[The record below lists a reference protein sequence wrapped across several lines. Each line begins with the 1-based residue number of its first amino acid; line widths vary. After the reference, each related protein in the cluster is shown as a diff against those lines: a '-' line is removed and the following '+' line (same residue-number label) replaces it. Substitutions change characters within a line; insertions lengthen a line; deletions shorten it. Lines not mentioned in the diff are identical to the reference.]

1 MEKVWFVLA
10 ALALSVSRGDAQPQI
25 ARQPQGA
32 TVLSGKPVSFSVEAV
47 GSSPLRYQW
56 SFNGQDLPGATQRV
70 LTRLATPSRAG
81 TYAVRIADTA
91 GQVVSSAA
99 RLDVVNRP
107 VFLVQPKNQIVA
119 EHTVAEFRTVLNDS
133 GPYRRMIWHNNN
145 PIEGPHE
152 IPPSTG
158 YITDEPIL
166 RMTNPLN
173 DVTWNSIYWLA
184 VTNSAVGIVSRK
196 ARLTV
201 VGPPVLSVQPQHRDV
216 RPGST
221 VLFSVRVKP
230 DAGPPETF
238 QWYKDGAVLPGAT
251 AKTLIRRN
259 VQAADQG
266 NYYCVVSGM
275 GGNTPSWGAFLT
287 VGSAPP

>member
-1 MEKVWFVLA
+1 MRKVGFIIA
-10 ALALSVSRGDAQPQI
+10 MLALWTSYGEAQPQI

-32 TVLSGKPVSFSVEAV
+32 TVVSGKPVSFSVEAV
-47 GSSPLRYQW
+47 GAAPLRYQW

-81 TYAVRIADTA
+81 TYAVRVADTA

-133 GPYRRMIWHNNN
+133 GPYTRMIWHNNN

-166 RMTNPLN
+166 SMTNPLN
-173 DVTWNSIYWLA
+173 DATWNSIYWLA

-201 VGPPVLSVQPQHRDV
+201 VGAPVLTVQPQHRDV
-216 RPGST
+216 RPGAI
-221 VLFSVRVKP
+221 VVFSVRVQP
-230 DAGPPETF
+230 NPGPPETF
-238 QWYKDGAVLPGAT
+238 QWFKDGSPLPGAT
-251 AKTLIRRN
+251 ARTLIRRN

-287 VGSAPP
+287 VTPAP